1 MNRRMLIAAAAA
13 VAALAALAPAVAP
26 RAETELKLAHFL
38 PPRHQLHTQV
48 FVPLAEEVKKISGGK
63 LTIRIFPAGE
73 LGKGPNEQFKRAQT
87 GIADIA
93 FGLAGYT
100 SAQFPA
106 TLLIELPGVAA
117 NTVEATEQLWRVLD
131 ARLKGEFRGTK
142 VLGLW
147 VNDTNL
153 LLTRAKA
160 IKAIDDVKGLKIR
173 VPSALAGEV
182 VKAWG
187 GTPVAM
193 PVDQV
198 YQAMDTGVVDGAY
211 IGPSALRSFRLNEVA
226 NHLTVGTPTAFAAQ
240 YLVMNEGKW
249 NGLSPDEKAWLEK
262 AVGLEFSK
270 NAARIYEKEGDSG
283 VAAFKEKKPVS
294 QVDAAEAAKFQ
305 AAADRVI
312 AAHVAELERKNIPAG
327 KILAAMKG
335 K

>member
-1 MNRRMLIAAAAA
+1 MNRCVLIFAACAA
-13 VAALAALAPAVAP
+13 VLPLLAPAA
-26 RAETELKLAHFL
+26 AQTELKLAHFL

-48 FVPLAEEVKKISGGK
+48 FVPFADAVKANSGGK
-63 LTIRIFPAGE
+63 LTVRIFPAGE
-73 LGKGPNEQFKRAQT
+73 LGKGPNEQFKRAQS

-106 TLLIELPGVAA
+106 TLLIELPGVASDTA
-117 NTVEATEQLWRVLD
+117 DATAKLWRVLD
-131 ARLKGEFRGTK
+131 AHLKGEFKGTR

-160 IKAIDDVKGLKIR
+160 IKAVDDVKGLKIR

-211 IGPSALRSFRLNEVA
+211 IGPSALRSFRLAEVA
-226 NHLTVGTPTAFAAQ
+226 NHLTIGTPTAFAAQ
-240 YLVMNEGKW
+240 FLVMNEGKW
-249 NGLSPDEKAWLEK
+249 NALSADEKAWLEK
-262 AVGLEFSK
+262 AAGPALSAA
-270 NAARIYEKEGDSG
+270 AARVYAIEGDGG
-283 VAAFKEKKPVS
+283 VAAFREKKPVS
-294 QVDAAEAAKFQ
+294 QVDAGEAAKFR
-305 AAADRVI
+305 AAAERVV
-312 AAHVAELERKNIPAG
+312 AAHVAELEKKGVPAG

-335 K
+335 R